1 MSELREFWA
10 GAADT
15 VGWAFLITGAL
26 GVLLL
31 LWLLHAAGVP
41 L

>member
-1 MSELREFWA
+1 MHELRDFWA
-10 GAADT
+10 EATDR

-31 LWLLHAAGVP
+31 LWLLRAAGVSM
-41 L
+41 